1 MVCIRCQKRPAI
13 IFIQRMENG
22 QMKQEGYCLHCA
34 RELHIKPVD
43 DLMKQFGMSEQDLD
57 NMENR
62 MESMMEELGDSNPLS
77 MLMNMSGSGEDADA
91 ENMDED
97 LVPGSN
103 ATFPL
108 GFTGTE
114 KQDGEKKADR
124 KNGKKPPKRK
134 FLDTYCENLTR
145 KAREGK
151 LDDIIGRDREIYRT
165 IQILSRRQKNNPCL
179 IGEAGVGKTA
189 IAEGIA
195 ERIAKGQVPIGLR
208 DKEIF
213 LLDLTSLVAGTQF
226 RGQFEQR
233 VKGLLSEVKAAGNV
247 ILFIDEIHT
256 ITSAGESEGAMN
268 AGNILK
274 PALSRGEIQVIGATT
289 FTEYRKYIEK
299 DQALERRFQ
308 PVRVEEPS
316 VADTLAVMNGIK
328 RYYEQHHHVQVP
340 AEVLSAVVTLSERY
354 ITDRFLPD
362 KAIDLIDEA
371 CSRLNLDSPQL
382 SEIPELQNEL
392 ERLQAQLDELT
403 QSSARAEEEETYAKI
418 ATCRSRILQV
428 EAQLHELLTK
438 PAPQVD
444 EQLLAEVI
452 EIWTG
457 IPASK
462 VAAQESAR
470 LRDMESRLKSHVI
483 GQDEAVDAVCASI
496 RRNRAGISPKRKPA
510 SFLFVGPT
518 GVGKTELVKQLALD
532 LFDSPDALV
541 RLDMSE
547 YMEKHTVSRLIGS
560 PPGYVGYDEAGQLTE
575 KIRRRP
581 YSVVL
586 FDEIEKAHPD
596 VLNSLLQILDDGRL
610 TDAQGRV
617 VSFENTVIVMTSN
630 AGSQSNNTPA
640 GFGRTVSQMS
650 KDRVMKAL
658 EEIMRPE
665 FLNRIDE
672 IIAFN
677 QLTEDNFRHIAE
689 IMLGELRTTLADK
702 DIRLTWDDS
711 LLGLLTEK
719 SYSVKYGARNL
730 RRLIEKEIEN
740 PLATAIVTGDKPLM
754 GAHLSA
760 EDGKVKLDTI

>member
-124 KNGKKPPKRK
+124 KNGKKTPKRK

-328 RYYEQHHHVQVP
+328 RYYEQYHHVQVP

-354 ITDRFLPD
+354 ITDRF
-362 KAIDLIDEA
+362 
-371 CSRLNLDSPQL
+371 
-382 SEIPELQNEL
+382 
-392 ERLQAQLDELT
+392 
-403 QSSARAEEEETYAKI
+403 
-418 ATCRSRILQV
+418 
-428 EAQLHELLTK
+428 
-438 PAPQVD
+438 
-444 EQLLAEVI
+444 
-452 EIWTG
+452 
-457 IPASK
+457 
-462 VAAQESAR
+462 
-470 LRDMESRLKSHVI
+470 
-483 GQDEAVDAVCASI
+483 
-496 RRNRAGISPKRKPA
+496 
-510 SFLFVGPT
+510 
-518 GVGKTELVKQLALD
+518 
-532 LFDSPDALV
+532 
-541 RLDMSE
+541 
-547 YMEKHTVSRLIGS
+547 
-560 PPGYVGYDEAGQLTE
+560 
-575 KIRRRP
+575 
-581 YSVVL
+581 
-586 FDEIEKAHPD
+586 
-596 VLNSLLQILDDGRL
+596 
-610 TDAQGRV
+610 
-617 VSFENTVIVMTSN
+617 
-630 AGSQSNNTPA
+630 
-640 GFGRTVSQMS
+640 
-650 KDRVMKAL
+650 
-658 EEIMRPE
+658 
-665 FLNRIDE
+665 
-672 IIAFN
+672 
-677 QLTEDNFRHIAE
+677 
-689 IMLGELRTTLADK
+689 
-702 DIRLTWDDS
+702 
-711 LLGLLTEK
+711 
-719 SYSVKYGARNL
+719 
-730 RRLIEKEIEN
+730 
-740 PLATAIVTGDKPLM
+740 
-754 GAHLSA
+754 
-760 EDGKVKLDTI
+760 